1 MRRILKNA
9 RVRKQCHIL
18 TMLKKQAKS
27 KHVSLHT
34 PGHKNAKFDITELSY
49 SDNLSSPKGVLKQ
62 AQDDIAHLLGAKQSF
77 ILTDGSTCGVLSML
91 FAAQKLGAKC
101 VLAREDSHKSLYNGC
116 ALLGLELLLLPTQTH
131 QDIPLPFTVK
141 ALENNPDFAEKA
153 DVIFLTSPDYFGN
166 VADLKGIRDYC
177 DIHKKL
183 LVIDGAHGGHL
194 HFDKRDYAGAF
205 ADFWVD
211 GAHKSLP
218 ALTQGAVVSAR
229 TENQASALALAVD
242 TFRTTSPSYPI
253 MASVEY
259 AVKYPENKMLIAFIQ
274 EWQKHERIYQNTDW
288 TKVCLLFGD
297 NAVNAEKYLQSKGV
311 FAEFCD
317 GNVVCL
323 YFSPAMSLRKAK
335 WVQRVVN
342 KAFAL
347 FPYQAKQTAEC
358 IPVPTVSQT
367 TQVEW
372 VYLAESENRVLASN
386 IGLFPPCIPLK
397 KQGERMDRQSIESMQ
412 KAGNVFGV
420 QNGKIAVYKND

>member
-1 MRRILKNA
+1 MRRVLKNA
-9 RVRKQCHIL
+9 SVRKQCHIVK
-18 TMLKKQAKS
+18 MLETQAKC

-34 PGHKNAKFDITELSY
+34 PGHKHTKFDITELSY
-49 SDNLSSPKGVLKQ
+49 SDNLSSPKGVIKQ
-62 AQDDIAHLLGAKQSF
+62 AQDDVTHLLGSHQSF
-77 ILTDGSTCGVLSML
+77 ILTDGSTSGVLSML

-101 VLAREDSHKSLYNGC
+101 VLAREDSHKSLYNAC
-116 ALLGLELLLLPTQTH
+116 ALLGLELLLLPAQTNA
-131 QDIPLPFTVK
+131 DIPLPFTVD
-141 ALENNPDFAEKA
+141 ALKNNPDLTQKA

-166 VADLKGIRDYC
+166 VADLNAVRSYC

-194 HFDKRDYAGAF
+194 HFDKGIYAGAY

-211 GAHKSLP
+211 GVHKSLP

-229 TENQASALALAVD
+229 TEEQANALALAVD

-259 AVKYPENKMLIAFIQ
+259 AVKYPENTALIAFVKT
-274 EWQKHERIYQNTDW
+274 WQNHERVYKNSDW
-288 TKVCLLFGD
+288 TKLCLLFGETAFD
-297 NAVNAEKYLQSKGV
+297 AERYLQSKGV

-317 GNVVCL
+317 GNVICL
-323 YFSPAMSLRKAK
+323 YLSPVMSLRRIK
-335 WVQRVVN
+335 WLQRLVN

-347 FPYQAKQTAEC
+347 FPYQAKQTIER
-358 IPVPTVSQT
+358 IPAPIVSQKM
-367 TQVEW
+367 QVEW
-372 VYLAESENRVLASN
+372 IRLAESENRVLAAN

-397 KQGERMDRQSIESMQ
+397 KQGEIMDKQSIESMQ

-420 QNGKIAVYKND
+420 QNGKIAVYENK